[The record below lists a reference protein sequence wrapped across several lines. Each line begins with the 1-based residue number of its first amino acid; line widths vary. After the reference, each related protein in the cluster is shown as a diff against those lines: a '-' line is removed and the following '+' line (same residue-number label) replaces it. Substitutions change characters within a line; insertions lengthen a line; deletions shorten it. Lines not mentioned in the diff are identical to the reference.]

1 MHQLMSDEFY
11 GCLKGIYWQK
21 NSYMMSMY
29 LNLFRRK
36 IKQQKGKG
44 KNEIYLGAHFSSK
57 SVRYS
62 SRIQNQLA
70 FGHNGFKG
78 NISDIY
84 TGLITDEK

>member
-1 MHQLMSDEFY
+1 
-11 GCLKGIYWQK
+11 
-21 NSYMMSMY
+21 MY

-70 FGHNGFKG
+70 LGHNGFKG